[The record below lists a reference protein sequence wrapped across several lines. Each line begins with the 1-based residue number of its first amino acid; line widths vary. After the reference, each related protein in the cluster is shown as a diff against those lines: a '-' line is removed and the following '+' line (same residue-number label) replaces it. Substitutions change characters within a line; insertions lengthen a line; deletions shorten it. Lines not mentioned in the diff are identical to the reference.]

1 MPHAVLPS
9 AALGMH
15 AHAHLTST
23 HKRGVSRGQAWRSVP
38 SKNAVMS
45 STSPDQIEVE
55 KKYAADDG
63 VEVITERVLA
73 LGGAEQGSI
82 QFTDTYFDTVNCELI
97 AHDVWLRKRDAQ
109 WEIKVPIEGDDKRS
123 GGERSVFREVEGP
136 ERCLLELKELLGV
149 EETTGSLQSDDNASE
164 DAKSDDAYD
173 SPHLLDEF
181 MNRKNIAPF
190 ASFSTVR
197 KKLTLDGAAV
207 DIDAASFGHTVVEV
221 EVLCK
226 GVDEIDNATE
236 LVEATAKKLNLK
248 DIGATGGKLET
259 YIRNNC
265 QKQLE
270 TLITKKILRP

>member
-1 MPHAVLPS
+1 
-9 AALGMH
+9 
-15 AHAHLTST
+15 
-23 HKRGVSRGQAWRSVP
+23 
-38 SKNAVMS
+38 MS

-82 QFTDTYFDTVNCELI
+82 QFTDTYFDTVNCELT

-109 WEIKVPIEGDDKRS
+109 WEIKVPIEGDEKRS

-149 EETTGSLQSDDNASE
+149 EETTGSVQ
-164 DAKSDDAYD
+164 SDDAYD

-270 TLITKKILRP
+270 TLITKKILKP